1 MRRAAPLLSW
11 LLFASSAGCKSSSS
25 HEAKSQPAP
34 VPPTATA
41 GTTRDAGG
49 EPITG
54 PDDTGAAP
62 ATAGTDV
69 ATGRGGAVTSAEKH
83 ATAVGISILKK
94 GGNAVDAAV
103 AVGLALSVTHP
114 SAGNIGGGGFMV
126 IYMPDGRST
135 TIDYRE
141 VAPGR
146 ARPGARSRSPP
157 TAWSRPATRS
167 PRRWGWRC

>member
-1 MRRAAPLLSW
+1 MRRAFPVLGW

-41 GTTRDAGG
+41 GKARDAGG

-83 ATAVGISILKK
+83 ATAVGSSVLKK
-94 GGNAVDAAV
+94 GGNAVDAV
-103 AVGLALSVTHP
+103 SYTHLTLP
-114 SAGNIGGGGFMV
+114 
-126 IYMPDGRST
+126 
-135 TIDYRE
+135 TILR
-141 VAPGR
+141 V
-146 ARPGARSRSPP
+146 
-157 TAWSRPATRS
+157 
-167 PRRWGWRC
+167 